1 MDTGVGAAG
10 VRGDRLPTC
19 HTGGRSA
26 SLVAF
31 LLFHFLKRS
40 VGWTHGRGGYRHG
53 PFLYRRDEA
62 ELCDGI
68 APTGCS
74 FIVARGG
81 DSRVTVAVRL
91 QPLMAKP

>member
-1 MDTGVGAAG
+1 MDIGVGDAG
-10 VRGDRLPTC
+10 ARGDRIPTR

-40 VGWTHGRGGYRHG
+40 VGWTHGRGGYRHIRS
-53 PFLYRRDEA
+53 YTDRDEA

-68 APTGCS
+68 VPTGCS

-81 DSRVTVAVRL
+81 EGELR
-91 QPLMAKP
+91 